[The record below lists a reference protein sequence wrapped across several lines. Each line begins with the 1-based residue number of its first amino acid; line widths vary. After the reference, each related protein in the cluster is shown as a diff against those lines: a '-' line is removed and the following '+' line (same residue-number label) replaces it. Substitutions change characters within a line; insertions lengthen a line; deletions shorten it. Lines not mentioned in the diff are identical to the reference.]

1 LRRHNARYC
10 PATHHLVAP
19 SFDVT
24 GKGIANPVGALWTG
38 ALMLEHLGEKDAAQ
52 RLMQAVERVTASGI
66 HTPDLGGKATT
77 REVTAAVCD
86 AI

>member
-1 LRRHNARYC
+1 MFEPIHGA
-10 PATHHLVAP
+10 A
-19 SFDVT
+19 FDIT